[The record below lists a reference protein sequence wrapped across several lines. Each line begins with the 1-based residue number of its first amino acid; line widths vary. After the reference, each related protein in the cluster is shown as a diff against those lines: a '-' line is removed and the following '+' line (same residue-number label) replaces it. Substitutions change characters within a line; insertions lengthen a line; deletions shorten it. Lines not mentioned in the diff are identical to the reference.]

1 MTNVT
6 AVCVQVP
13 QLAFTEE
20 ERSRPAVLTVPKM
33 RMGPLDLVRLSTE
46 FHTKIL

>member
-20 ERSRPAVLTVPKM
+20 ERSRTAVLTVPKM
-33 RMGPLDLVRLSTE
+33 RKAKRRKAGRAAGIAP
-46 FHTKIL
+46 